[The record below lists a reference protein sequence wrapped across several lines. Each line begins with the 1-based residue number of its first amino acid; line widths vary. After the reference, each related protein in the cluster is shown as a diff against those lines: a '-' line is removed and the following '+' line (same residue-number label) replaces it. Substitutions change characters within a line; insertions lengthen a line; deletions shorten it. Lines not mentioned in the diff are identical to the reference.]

1 MHALHFF
8 CFFAFCDSSTCNP
21 SQTKCHFFNCNMVCL
36 GNHVGLII
44 IWLQDL
50 FAIVA
55 CVLHLGNLQFVQE
68 RGSRTQIT
76 DESHLA
82 TISKVMHSVYRDCLM
97 WHMFKIMQQRFI
109 PKAPKTVSR
118 MFKVIAVCH
127 CNRL

>member
-1 MHALHFF
+1 MPCIFLIFF
-8 CFFAFCDSSTCNP
+8 VYCYSSTCNS
-21 SQTKCHFFNCNMVCL
+21 SQTKCHYCFIR
-36 GNHVGLII
+36 NHVGLII

-97 WHMFKIMQQRFI
+97 WHMFKINATKI
-109 PKAPKTVSR
+109 HSKSP
-118 MFKVIAVCH
+118 
-127 CNRL
+127 